1 MAKFGLFFKNSP
13 EKLLENFKFLLD
25 NFHTQNIDITC
36 HFLESCGRY
45 LAATLE
51 EEDRANF
58 NSMLDLMWRLKEKD
72 VISSIQLNHI
82 EQTFAIC
89 WPQPKSVEMGMQQSN
104 LNQLERF
111 VRYLIQSK
119 LLEEKAVEWVNEILV
134 TRIPLQ
140 LCYNFLV
147 SELLLTIILQAKIS
161 DMRMLVLLL
170 KSFKADKSGKAQI
183 LRAIVTEVMDTVFEE
198 ILRSMERNDFKES

>member
-1 MAKFGLFFKNSP
+1 MMPQYARFIAIISQYMPDCGQELLSNLQNEFNELLTQSHNQDMSQCDLKVKNVRFQGEMAKFGLFFKNSP

-36 HFLESCGRY
+36 HFLESCGRQ

-89 WPQPKSVEMGMQQSN
+89 
-104 LNQLERF
+104 
-111 VRYLIQSK
+111 
-119 LLEEKAVEWVNEILV
+119 
-134 TRIPLQ
+134 
-140 LCYNFLV
+140 
-147 SELLLTIILQAKIS
+147 
-161 DMRMLVLLL
+161 
-170 KSFKADKSGKAQI
+170 
-183 LRAIVTEVMDTVFEE
+183 
-198 ILRSMERNDFKES
+198 